1 MASGPRLP
9 AAGRQTNMAP
19 GSRQPAAKKQEM
31 MKQYS
36 LLELCSCIDEALSM
50 ELNDTYWVR
59 AEIASLTERGH
70 CYMELVEKAK
80 NNAIAAKLRAT
91 CWQHVYHLL
100 SAYFANETGQ
110 TLAVGMQVLLQVEVS
125 FHAVYGLSLNVVG
138 IDPTFTLGDLARQR
152 QLTIHRL
159 QEDGVMDL
167 QRSLLLPL
175 LPRRVAVISAADA
188 AGYGDFCHQ
197 LQSNSGGFRFRTQL
211 FPAVMQGE
219 QSPAS
224 IIAALQQIAATT
236 DLYDLVVIVR
246 GGGATTDLRN
256 FDDYSLAFHCANF
269 PLPIIAG
276 IGHTRDV
283 SVVDMVVHTSV
294 KTPTAAAEWLIAAM
308 QAQADRLGELH
319 LRLQRV
325 VQMAVRK
332 QHSKLDALWQSLR
345 FATQRRLHR
354 QRTQL
359 EFWEKTIALHSPER
373 IYRMG
378 YSLTTVNGKIVKSIN
393 DVKTGDHLLTHT
405 ADGTITSEVKETIC
419 PCR

>member
-1 MASGPRLP
+1 
-9 AAGRQTNMAP
+9 
-19 GSRQPAAKKQEM
+19 
-31 MKQYS
+31 MKQYTLS
-36 LLELCSCIDEALSM
+36 ELCYCIDEALSV
-50 ELNDTYWVR
+50 ELDDTYWVR

-125 FHAVYGLSLNVVG
+125 FHAVYGLSLNIVG
-138 IDPTFTLGDLARQR
+138 IDPTFTLGDMARQR
-152 QLTIHRL
+152 QLTIQRL
-159 QEDGVMDL
+159 QEDGVMDM
-167 QRSLLLPL
+167 QRSLPLPL

-197 LQSNSGGFRFRTQL
+197 LQSNNGGFRFRTQL
-211 FPAVMQGE
+211 YSAVMQGE

-224 IIAALQQIAATT
+224 IIAALQQIADTAEQ
-236 DLYDLVVIVR
+236 YDLVVIVR

-308 QAQADRLGELH
+308 QAQADHMDELQ

-332 QHSKLDALWQSLR
+332 QHSKLDSLWQSLR

-359 EFWEKTIALHSPER
+359 QLWEKTIALHSPER

-393 DVKTGDHLLTHT
+393 DVKAGEQLLTHT
-405 ADGTITSEVKETIC
+405 ADGTITSEVKEINS
-419 PCR
+419 PLINP

>member
-1 MASGPRLP
+1 
-9 AAGRQTNMAP
+9 
-19 GSRQPAAKKQEM
+19 
-31 MKQYS
+31 MKQYTLS
-36 LLELCSCIDEALSM
+36 ELCDCINGVLSV
-50 ELNDTYWVR
+50 ELGDAYWVR

-80 NNAIAAKLRAT
+80 NNSIAAKLRAT
-91 CWQHVYHLL
+91 CWQHIYHLL
-100 SAYFANETGQ
+100 AAYFANETGQ
-110 TLAVGMQVLLQVEVS
+110 TLSVGMQVLLQVEVS

-138 IDPTFTLGDLARQR
+138 IDPTFTLGDIARQR
-152 QLTIHRL
+152 QQTILRL

-167 QRSLLLPL
+167 QRTLSMPL

-197 LQSNSGGFRFRTQL
+197 LQSNTAGFMFRTQL
-211 FPAVMQGE
+211 FAAVMQGE

-224 IIAALQQIAATT
+224 IIAALERIAAAVE
-236 DLYDLVVIVR
+236 DYDVVVIVR

-276 IGHTRDV
+276 VGHTRDV

-294 KTPTAAAEWLIAAM
+294 KTPTAAAEWLINAM
-308 QAQADRLGELH
+308 QEQADRLGELY

-325 VQMAVRK
+325 AQMAIRK
-332 QHSKLDALWQSLR
+332 QQNKLDHLWQSLR
-345 FATQRRLHR
+345 FLMQQRLHR

-359 EFWEKTIALHSPER
+359 ELWEKTIALHSPER

-378 YSLTTVNGKIVKSIN
+378 YSLTTINGKVVKSIR
-393 DVKTGDHLLTHT
+393 DVKAGEELLTHT
-405 ADGTITSEVKETIC
+405 VDGVIRSEVKEC
-419 PCR
+419 EV

>member
-1 MASGPRLP
+1 
-9 AAGRQTNMAP
+9 
-19 GSRQPAAKKQEM
+19 
-31 MKQYS
+31 MKQYTLS
-36 LLELCSCIDEALSM
+36 ELCQAIEQVLQF
-50 ELNDTYWVR
+50 ELGDTYWVR

-80 NNAIAAKLRAT
+80 NNTVAAKVRAT
-91 CWQHVYHLL
+91 CWQQVYHLL
-100 SAYFANETGQ
+100 SAYFATETGQ
-110 TLAVGMQVLLQVEVS
+110 TLSVGMQVLLQVEVS
-125 FHAVYGLSLNVVG
+125 FHSVYGLSLNVVG

-152 QLTIHRL
+152 QLTIQRL

-167 QRSLLLPL
+167 QCALTIPS
-175 LPRRVAVISAADA
+175 LPRRIAVISAADA

-197 LQSNSGGFRFRTQL
+197 LLSNNSGFLFRTQL
-211 FPAVMQGE
+211 FPAVMQGD

-224 IIAALQQIAATT
+224 IIAALEQIAYQVEQ
-236 DLYDLVVIVR
+236 YDVVVIVR

-294 KTPTAAAEWLIAAM
+294 KTPTAAAEWLITAM
-308 QAQADRLGELH
+308 QEQADRLAELQ
-319 LRLQRV
+319 LRLQRIA
-325 VQMAVRK
+325 QYAIRK
-332 QHSKLDALWQSLR
+332 QQNQLDNLWQSLR

-354 QRTQL
+354 QRAQL
-359 EFWEKTIALHSPER
+359 ELWAKTIALHSPER

-378 YSLTTVNGKIVKSIN
+378 YTLTTVNGKIVRSIR
-393 DVKTGDHLLTHT
+393 DVQAGEQLLTHT
-405 ADGTITSEVKETIC
+405 ADGVIQSEVKG
-419 PCR
+419 

>member
-1 MASGPRLP
+1 
-9 AAGRQTNMAP
+9 
-19 GSRQPAAKKQEM
+19 
-31 MKQYS
+31 MKQYT

-110 TLAVGMQVLLQVEVS
+110 TLAVGMQVLLQVEVT

-167 QRSLLLPL
+167 QHSLPLPL

-219 QSPAS
+219 LSPAS
-224 IIAALQQIAATT
+224 IIAALQQIAATAE
-236 DLYDLVVIVR
+236 LYDMVVIVR

-308 QAQADRLGELH
+308 QAQADRLGELQ

-345 FATQRRLHR
+345 FAAQRRLHR

-405 ADGTITSEVKETIC
+405 ADGTITSEVKG
-419 PCR
+419 

>member
-1 MASGPRLP
+1 
-9 AAGRQTNMAP
+9 
-19 GSRQPAAKKQEM
+19 
-31 MKQYS
+31 MKQYTLS
-36 LLELCSCIDEALSM
+36 ELCQAIEQVLQF
-50 ELNDTYWVR
+50 ELGDTYWVR

-80 NNAIAAKLRAT
+80 NNTVAAKLRAT
-91 CWQHVYHLL
+91 CWQQVYHLL
-100 SAYFANETGQ
+100 SAYFATETGQ
-110 TLAVGMQVLLQVEVS
+110 TLSVGMQVLLQVEVS

-152 QLTIHRL
+152 QLTIQRL

-167 QRSLLLPL
+167 QRALTIPS
-175 LPRRVAVISAADA
+175 LPRRIAVISAADA

-197 LQSNSGGFRFRTQL
+197 LLSNSSGFLFRTQL
-211 FPAVMQGE
+211 FPAVMQGD

-224 IIAALQQIAATT
+224 IIAALEQIAYQVEQ
-236 DLYDLVVIVR
+236 YDVVVIVR

-294 KTPTAAAEWLIAAM
+294 KTPTAAAEWLITAM
-308 QAQADRLGELH
+308 QEQADRLAELQ
-319 LRLQRV
+319 LRLQRIA
-325 VQMAVRK
+325 QHAIRK
-332 QHSKLDALWQSLR
+332 QQHQLDTLWQSLR
-345 FATQRRLHR
+345 FATQRRSHR
-354 QRTQL
+354 QRAQL
-359 EFWEKTIALHSPER
+359 ELWAKTIALHSPER

-378 YSLTTVNGKIVKSIN
+378 YTLATVNGKIVRSIH
-393 DVKTGDHLLTHT
+393 DVQAGEQLLTHT
-405 ADGTITSEVKETIC
+405 ADGVIQSEVKS
-419 PCR
+419 

>member
-1 MASGPRLP
+1 
-9 AAGRQTNMAP
+9 
-19 GSRQPAAKKQEM
+19 
-31 MKQYS
+31 MKPYTLS
-36 LLELCSCIDEALSM
+36 ELCSCIDEALSM

-70 CYMELVEKAK
+70 CYMELVEKAN

-152 QLTIHRL
+152 QLTIQRL

-167 QRSLLLPL
+167 QRSLPLPL

-197 LQSNSGGFRFRTQL
+197 LQSNSGGFRFHTQL

-224 IIAALQQIAATT
+224 IIAALQQIAATAE
-236 DLYDLVVIVR
+236 LYDLVVIVR

-308 QAQADRLGELH
+308 QAQADRLGELQ

-325 VQMAVRK
+325 VQMAIRK

-345 FATQRRLHR
+345 FAAQRRLHR

-359 EFWEKTIALHSPER
+359 EFLEKTIALHSPER

-393 DVKTGDHLLTHT
+393 DVKAGDHLLTHT
-405 ADGTITSEVKETIC
+405 ADGVIQSEVKS
-419 PCR
+419 

>member
-1 MASGPRLP
+1 
-9 AAGRQTNMAP
+9 
-19 GSRQPAAKKQEM
+19 
-31 MKQYS
+31 MKQYTLS
-36 LLELCSCIDEALSM
+36 ELCSCIDEALSM

-70 CYMELVEKAK
+70 CYMELVEKAN

-152 QLTIHRL
+152 QLTIQRL

-167 QRSLLLPL
+167 QRSLPLPL
-175 LPRRVAVISAADA
+175 LPRHVAVISAADA

-224 IIAALQQIAATT
+224 IIAALQQIADTA

-325 VQMAVRK
+325 AQMAIRK
-332 QHSKLDALWQSLR
+332 QHRKLDALWQSLR
-345 FATQRRLHR
+345 FAAQRRLHR

-393 DVKTGDHLLTHT
+393 DVKAGDHLLTHT
-405 ADGTITSEVKETIC
+405 ADGVIQSEVKS
-419 PCR
+419 

>member
-1 MASGPRLP
+1 
-9 AAGRQTNMAP
+9 
-19 GSRQPAAKKQEM
+19 
-31 MKQYS
+31 MKQYTLS
-36 LLELCSCIDEALSM
+36 ELCQAIEQVLQF
-50 ELNDTYWVR
+50 ELGDTYWVR

-80 NNAIAAKLRAT
+80 NNTVAAKVRAT
-91 CWQHVYHLL
+91 CWQQVYHLL
-100 SAYFANETGQ
+100 SAYFATETGQ
-110 TLAVGMQVLLQVEVS
+110 TLSVGMQVLLQVEVS
-125 FHAVYGLSLNVVG
+125 FHSVYGLSLNVVG

-152 QLTIHRL
+152 QLTIQRL

-167 QRSLLLPL
+167 QRALTIPS
-175 LPRRVAVISAADA
+175 LPRRIAVISAADA

-197 LQSNSGGFRFRTQL
+197 LLSNNSGFLFRTQL
-211 FPAVMQGE
+211 FPAVMQGD

-224 IIAALQQIAATT
+224 IIAALEQIAYQVEQ
-236 DLYDLVVIVR
+236 YDVVVIVR

-283 SVVDMVVHTSV
+283 SVVDMVVHISV
-294 KTPTAAAEWLIAAM
+294 KTPTAAAEWLITAM
-308 QAQADRLGELH
+308 QEQADRLAELQ
-319 LRLQRV
+319 LRLQRIA
-325 VQMAVRK
+325 QHAIRK
-332 QHSKLDALWQSLR
+332 QQNQLNTLWQSLR

-354 QRTQL
+354 QRAQL

-393 DVKTGDHLLTHT
+393 DVKAGDHLLTHT
-405 ADGTITSEVKETIC
+405 ADGIITSEVKETIC

>member
-1 MASGPRLP
+1 
-9 AAGRQTNMAP
+9 
-19 GSRQPAAKKQEM
+19 
-31 MKQYS
+31 MKQYTLS
-36 LLELCSCIDEALSM
+36 ELCQAIEQVLQF
-50 ELNDTYWVR
+50 ELGDTYWVR

-80 NNAIAAKLRAT
+80 NNTVAAKVRAT
-91 CWQHVYHLL
+91 CWQQVYHLL
-100 SAYFANETGQ
+100 SAYFATETGQ
-110 TLAVGMQVLLQVEVS
+110 TLSVGMQVLLQVEVS

-138 IDPTFTLGDLARQR
+138 IDPTFTLGNLARQR
-152 QLTIHRL
+152 QLTIQRL

-167 QRSLLLPL
+167 QRALTIPS
-175 LPRRVAVISAADA
+175 LPRRIAVISAADA

-197 LQSNSGGFRFRTQL
+197 LLSNSSGFLFRTQL
-211 FPAVMQGE
+211 FPAVMQGD

-224 IIAALQQIAATT
+224 IIAALEQIAYQVEQ
-236 DLYDLVVIVR
+236 YDVVVIVR

-294 KTPTAAAEWLIAAM
+294 KTPTAAAEWLITAM
-308 QAQADRLGELH
+308 QEQADRLAELQ
-319 LRLQRV
+319 LRLQRIA
-325 VQMAVRK
+325 QHAIRK
-332 QHSKLDALWQSLR
+332 QQHQLDNLWQSLR

-354 QRTQL
+354 QRAQL
-359 EFWEKTIALHSPER
+359 ELWAQTIALHSPER

-378 YSLTTVNGKIVKSIN
+378 YTLTTVNGKIVRSIH
-393 DVKTGDHLLTHT
+393 DVQAGEQLLTYT
-405 ADGTITSEVKETIC
+405 ADGVIQSEVKS
-419 PCR
+419 

>member
-1 MASGPRLP
+1 
-9 AAGRQTNMAP
+9 
-19 GSRQPAAKKQEM
+19 
-31 MKQYS
+31 MKQYTLS
-36 LLELCSCIDEALSM
+36 ELCDCINGVLSV
-50 ELNDTYWVR
+50 ELGDAYWVR

-80 NNAIAAKLRAT
+80 NNSIAAKLRAT
-91 CWQHVYHLL
+91 CWQHIYHLL
-100 SAYFANETGQ
+100 AAYFANETGQ
-110 TLAVGMQVLLQVEVS
+110 TLSVGMQVLLQVEVS

-138 IDPTFTLGDLARQR
+138 IDPTFTLGDIARQR
-152 QLTIHRL
+152 QQTILRL
-159 QEDGVMDL
+159 QKDGVMDL
-167 QRSLLLPL
+167 QRTLSMPL

-197 LQSNSGGFRFRTQL
+197 LQSNAAGFMFRTQL
-211 FPAVMQGE
+211 FAAVMQGE

-224 IIAALQQIAATT
+224 IIAALERIAAAVE
-236 DLYDLVVIVR
+236 DYDVVVIVR

-276 IGHTRDV
+276 VGHTRDV

-294 KTPTAAAEWLIAAM
+294 KTPTAAAEWLINAM
-308 QAQADRLGELH
+308 QEQADRLGELY

-325 VQMAVRK
+325 AQMAIRK
-332 QHSKLDALWQSLR
+332 QQNKLDHLWQSLR
-345 FATQRRLHR
+345 FLMQQRLHR

-359 EFWEKTIALHSPER
+359 ELWEKTIALHSPER

-378 YSLTTVNGKIVKSIN
+378 YSLTTINGKVVKSIR
-393 DVKTGDHLLTHT
+393 DVKAGEELLTHT
-405 ADGTITSEVKETIC
+405 VDGVIRSEVKEC
-419 PCR
+419 EV

>member
-1 MASGPRLP
+1 
-9 AAGRQTNMAP
+9 
-19 GSRQPAAKKQEM
+19 
-31 MKQYS
+31 MKQYTLS
-36 LLELCSCIDEALSM
+36 ELCQAIEQVLQF
-50 ELNDTYWVR
+50 ELGDTYWVR

-80 NNAIAAKLRAT
+80 NNTVAAKVRAT
-91 CWQHVYHLL
+91 CWQQVYHLL
-100 SAYFANETGQ
+100 SAYFATETGQ
-110 TLAVGMQVLLQVEVS
+110 TLSVGMQVLLQVEVS

-152 QLTIHRL
+152 QLTIQRL

-167 QRSLLLPL
+167 QRALTIPS
-175 LPRRVAVISAADA
+175 LPRRIAVISAADA

-197 LQSNSGGFRFRTQL
+197 LLSNNSGFLFRTQL
-211 FPAVMQGE
+211 FPAVMQGD

-224 IIAALQQIAATT
+224 IIAALEQIAYQVEQ
-236 DLYDLVVIVR
+236 YDVVVIVR

-294 KTPTAAAEWLIAAM
+294 KTPTAAAEWLITAM
-308 QAQADRLGELH
+308 QEQADRLAELQ
-319 LRLQRV
+319 LRLQRIA
-325 VQMAVRK
+325 QHAIRK
-332 QHSKLDALWQSLR
+332 QQHQLDTLWQSLR

-354 QRTQL
+354 QRAQL
-359 EFWEKTIALHSPER
+359 ELWAKTIALHSPER

-378 YSLTTVNGKIVKSIN
+378 YTLTTVNGKIVRSIH
-393 DVKTGDHLLTHT
+393 DVQAGEQLLTHT
-405 ADGTITSEVKETIC
+405 ADGVIQSEVKS
-419 PCR
+419 

>member
-1 MASGPRLP
+1 
-9 AAGRQTNMAP
+9 
-19 GSRQPAAKKQEM
+19 
-31 MKQYS
+31 MKQYTLS
-36 LLELCSCIDEALSM
+36 ELCQAIEQVLQF
-50 ELNDTYWVR
+50 ELGDTYWVR

-80 NNAIAAKLRAT
+80 NNTVAAKLRAT
-91 CWQHVYHLL
+91 CWQQVYHLL
-100 SAYFANETGQ
+100 SAYFATETGQ
-110 TLAVGMQVLLQVEVS
+110 TLSVGMQVLLQVEVS

-152 QLTIHRL
+152 QLTIQRL

-167 QRSLLLPL
+167 QRALTIPS
-175 LPRRVAVISAADA
+175 LPRRIAVISAADA

-197 LQSNSGGFRFRTQL
+197 LQSNSGGFLFRTQL
-211 FPAVMQGE
+211 FPAVMQGD

-224 IIAALQQIAATT
+224 IIATLEQIAYQVEQ
-236 DLYDLVVIVR
+236 YDVVVIVR

-294 KTPTAAAEWLIAAM
+294 KTPTAAAEWLISAM
-308 QAQADRLGELH
+308 QEQADRLAELQ
-319 LRLQRV
+319 LRLQRIA
-325 VQMAVRK
+325 QHAIRK
-332 QHSKLDALWQSLR
+332 QQHQLDNLWQSLR

-354 QRTQL
+354 QRAQL
-359 EFWEKTIALHSPER
+359 ELWAKTIALHSPER

-378 YSLTTVNGKIVKSIN
+378 YTLTTVNGKIVRSIH
-393 DVKTGDHLLTHT
+393 DVQEGEQLLTHT
-405 ADGTITSEVKETIC
+405 ADGVIQSEVKS
-419 PCR
+419 

>member
-1 MASGPRLP
+1 
-9 AAGRQTNMAP
+9 
-19 GSRQPAAKKQEM
+19 

-152 QLTIHRL
+152 QLTIQRL

-167 QRSLLLPL
+167 QRSLPLPL

-197 LQSNSGGFRFRTQL
+197 LQSNSGGFRFHTQL

-224 IIAALQQIAATT
+224 IIAALQQIAATA

-308 QAQADRLGELH
+308 QAQADHLGELQ

-393 DVKTGDHLLTHT
+393 DVKAGDHLLTHT
-405 ADGTITSEVKETIC
+405 ADGTITSEVKG
-419 PCR
+419 

>member
-1 MASGPRLP
+1 
-9 AAGRQTNMAP
+9 
-19 GSRQPAAKKQEM
+19 
-31 MKQYS
+31 MKQYTLS
-36 LLELCSCIDEALSM
+36 ELCQAIEQVLQF
-50 ELNDTYWVR
+50 ELGDTYWVR

-80 NNAIAAKLRAT
+80 NNTVAAKVRAT
-91 CWQHVYHLL
+91 CWQQVYHLL
-100 SAYFANETGQ
+100 SAYFATETGQ
-110 TLAVGMQVLLQVEVS
+110 TLSVGMQVLLQVEVS
-125 FHAVYGLSLNVVG
+125 FHSVYGLSLNVVG

-152 QLTIHRL
+152 QLTILRL

-167 QRSLLLPL
+167 QRALTIPS
-175 LPRRVAVISAADA
+175 LPRRIAVISAADA

-197 LQSNSGGFRFRTQL
+197 LLSNNSGFLFRTQL
-211 FPAVMQGE
+211 FPAVMQGD

-224 IIAALQQIAATT
+224 IIAALEQIAYQVEQ
-236 DLYDLVVIVR
+236 YDVVVIVR

-294 KTPTAAAEWLIAAM
+294 KTPTAAAEWLISAM
-308 QAQADRLGELH
+308 QEQADRLAELQ
-319 LRLQRV
+319 LRLQRIA
-325 VQMAVRK
+325 QHAIRK
-332 QHSKLDALWQSLR
+332 QQNQLDNLWQSLR

-354 QRTQL
+354 QRAQL
-359 EFWEKTIALHSPER
+359 ELWAKTIALHSPER

-378 YSLTTVNGKIVKSIN
+378 YTLTTVNGKIVRSIH
-393 DVKTGDHLLTHT
+393 DVQAGEQLLTHT
-405 ADGTITSEVKETIC
+405 ADGVIQSEVKS
-419 PCR
+419 